1 MKKYKILTV
10 LGARPQFIK
19 SAAVSK
25 QIRKIKNINEV
36 IVHTG
41 QHYSK
46 NMSDIFFSQLN
57 HPLPRYHLNAG
68 GKTDNVMISKMI
80 IKLDKIIKEEKP
92 SLTLV
97 YGDTNSTLAGAI
109 CAKKNN
115 IPIAHV
121 EAGVRNYDESMP
133 EEVNRYI
140 TDRVS
145 NLNFCVT
152 KKGKINLFNEGY
164 SKKLL
169 SSKIILSGDVMYD
182 MFLETIKKISKKK
195 VMKFTK
201 NIIDNDFILCTI
213 HRASNVDNPRTLK
226 KIIDS
231 LNIIH
236 KDIKVLFLIHPRTKK
251 VLSKYN
257 ISTNVILKKPVGYE
271 ETLFALSKCKYVITD
286 SGGLV
291 REAYFS
297 KKKSIL
303 ILEKSVWPE
312 INSENCCL
320 NVSPEKASILN
331 AFQKLKKLNSNFKN
345 RIFGKGNASSII
357 ASEINSFLMKN
368 I

>member
-1 MKKYKILTV
+1 MKDTL
-10 LGARPQFIK
+10 
-19 SAAVSK
+19 
-25 QIRKIKNINEV
+25 
-36 IVHTG
+36 
-41 QHYSK
+41 
-46 NMSDIFFSQLN
+46 
-57 HPLPRYHLNAG
+57 
-68 GKTDNVMISKMI
+68 
-80 IKLDKIIKEEKP
+80 KII
-92 SLTLV
+92 V
-97 YGDTNSTLAGAI
+97 
-109 CAKKNN
+109 
-115 IPIAHV
+115 
-121 EAGVRNYDESMP
+121 
-133 EEVNRYI
+133 
-140 TDRVS
+140 
-145 NLNFCVT
+145 F
-152 KKGKINLFNEGY
+152 
-164 SKKLL
+164 
-169 SSKIILSGDVMYD
+169 KIILSGDVMYD

-213 HRASNVDNPRTLK
+213 HRASNVDNPIALK

-286 SGGLV
+286 PGGLV

-320 NVSPEKASILN
+320 NV
-331 AFQKLKKLNSNFKN
+331 FQKKLVS
-345 RIFGKGNASSII
+345 
-357 ASEINSFLMKN
+357 
-368 I
+368 